1 MDEALSLDPINNY
14 SHPEVRAWCASINH
28 KIQTLQIRWTKLW
41 PQSVTL
47 AVQDASTM
55 FLLGSRHTDGTQS
68 ESDFSSKSLMSS
80 ELSVTPALD
89 IFLFFQIFV
98 GHQSFLSG
106 H

>member
-28 KIQTLQIRWTKLW
+28 KIQTLRIRWTKLW
-41 PQSVTL
+41 PPSVTL

-68 ESDFSSKSLMSS
+68 ESDFSSKIAY
-80 ELSVTPALD
+80 E
-89 IFLFFQIFV
+89 F
-98 GHQSFLSG
+98 
-106 H
+106 